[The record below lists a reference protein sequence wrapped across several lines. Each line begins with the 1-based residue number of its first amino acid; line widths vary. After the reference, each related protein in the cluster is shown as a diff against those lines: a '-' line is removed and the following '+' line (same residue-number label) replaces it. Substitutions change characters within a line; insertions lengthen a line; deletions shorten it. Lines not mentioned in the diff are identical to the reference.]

1 MQIPTVIT
9 DMKDKH
15 QRSLYS
21 APCDKHQRSLS
32 SAQDHKHQRSL
43 SSAQDDK
50 HQRSLSRAPDTYICT
65 LLALNLSMQ
74 TH

>member
-1 MQIPTVIT
+1 MQIPTMIT

-32 SAQDHKHQRSL
+32 SAQDHKHQRYL
-43 SSAQDDK
+43 SD
-50 HQRSLSRAPDTYICT
+50 
-65 LLALNLSMQ
+65 LLENFTCMTIQSHV
-74 TH
+74 TFVYEH

>member
-15 QRSLYS
+15 QRSVYS

-32 SAQDHKHQRSL
+32 SAQDDR
-43 SSAQDDK
+43 